1 MYKLGRGEVIVE
13 KLKRLTEMTT
23 SGGWAAKIGPEV
35 LASVLS
41 QLPKNENNNNLLVG
55 LDTADDAAVYKLN
68 DETALIQTLDFFTPM
83 IDDPYIFGQIAAAN
97 SLSDVYAM
105 GGKPIVAMNIVCFP
119 SCHDMNIL
127 AEILKGG
134 FDKVKESGALLV
146 GGHTVDDKEPKYGL
160 SISGIVHPEKVL
172 SNATARVG
180 DKLILTKPIGVGI
193 LNTAMKENLVSKE
206 ISDKVIEVMVHLNK
220 YAAKSFDYIKVNSVT
235 DITGFGLLG
244 HALEMAKASNVSI
257 EINEGE
263 FVAII
268 GTSGSG
274 KSTLLNMLGGLDKPT
289 SGETII
295 CNKTISRLN
304 DEEMTIFRRRNIGF
318 VFQNYNLV
326 PVLNVYENIVL
337 PIELDGSKIDTNYV
351 DSIINTLGLNDK
363 LTNMPNN
370 LSGGQQ
376 QRVAIARALATKPAI
391 ILADEPTGNLDSKTS
406 MDVIGLLK
414 VTSKKFNQTMVMIT
428 HNEEIAQL
436 ADRIIRIEDGK
447 VVLRGEE

>member
-13 KLKRLTEMTT
+13 KLRRLTEMTT

-68 DETALIQTLDFFTPM
+68 DEMALIQTLDFFTPM

-105 GGKPIVAMNIVCFP
+105 GGKPMVAMNIVCFP
-119 SCHDMNIL
+119 SCHNMNIL

-146 GGHTVDDKEPKYGL
+146 GGHTVDDKEPKFGL
-160 SISGIVHPEKVL
+160 SVSGIVHPEKVL
-172 SNATARVG
+172 SNATSRVG
-180 DKLILTKPIGVGI
+180 DKLILTKPIGIGI

-220 YAAKSFDYIKVNSVT
+220 YAAKSFDNIKVNSVT

-257 EINEGE
+257 EINSKDLPILDGAIDMANMGIIPAGMYRNKQYIECDVDMIDVDEAIRDILYDPQTSGGLLVSVQRE
-263 FVAII
+263 YAEQLIIDMKNNGSIEAKII
-268 GTSGSG
+268 G
-274 KSTLLNMLGGLDKPT
+274 
-289 SGETII
+289 
-295 CNKTISRLN
+295 
-304 DEEMTIFRRRNIGF
+304 
-318 VFQNYNLV
+318 Y
-326 PVLNVYENIVL
+326 
-337 PIELDGSKIDTNYV
+337 
-351 DSIINTLGLNDK
+351 
-363 LTNMPNN
+363 
-370 LSGGQQ
+370 
-376 QRVAIARALATKPAI
+376 
-391 ILADEPTGNLDSKTS
+391 
-406 MDVIGLLK
+406 
-414 VTSKKFNQTMVMIT
+414 VTSKEDKY
-428 HNEEIAQL
+428 
-436 ADRIIRIEDGK
+436 IIVR
-447 VVLRGEE
+447 

>member
-220 YAAKSFDYIKVNSVT
+220 YAAKIFDYIRVNSVT

-257 EINEGE
+257 EINSKDVPILDGAIDMANMGIIPAGMYRNKEYISRDVNIIDVDTAIE
-263 FVAII
+263 DILYDPQTSQPKVKVVIFVHLNHSILFCAFALTHIVIAIKRKMINFFIIVFIWIVKYYMQMRILSVAI
-268 GTSGSG
+268 SAPNS
-274 KSTLLNMLGGLDKPT
+274 L
-289 SGETII
+289 
-295 CNKTISRLN
+295 RLYS
-304 DEEMTIFRRRNIGF
+304 
-318 VFQNYNLV
+318 V
-326 PVLNVYENIVL
+326 
-337 PIELDGSKIDTNYV
+337 
-351 DSIINTLGLNDK
+351 
-363 LTNMPNN
+363 
-370 LSGGQQ
+370 
-376 QRVAIARALATKPAI
+376 
-391 ILADEPTGNLDSKTS
+391 
-406 MDVIGLLK
+406 
-414 VTSKKFNQTMVMIT
+414 
-428 HNEEIAQL
+428 
-436 ADRIIRIEDGK
+436 RI
-447 VVLRGEE
+447 

>member
-1 MYKLGRGEVIVE
+1 MYEIRPESVKTFITDKNMRLPRFQRKQTWGEEKNFQLCISLFKEYPIGVSILSIEKIEGEKNVKWLLDGRQRKNALSLIYEDPE
-13 KLKRLTEMTT
+13 KIYFWARKFIGFKDKDKTEELEDKY
-23 SGGWAAKIGPEV
+23 WQKISEYIE
-35 LASVLS
+35 SDS
-41 QLPKNENNNNLLVG
+41 EEIKNENNNNLLVG

-257 EINEGE
+257 EINSKDVPILDGAIDMANMGIIPAGMYRNKEYISKDVNIIDVDTAIEDILYDPQTSGGLLISVKE
-263 FVAII
+263 ELADKLVEDMKLNGSIEAKII
-268 GTSGSG
+268 GSV
-274 KSTLLNMLGGLDKPT
+274 KK
-289 SGETII
+289 
-295 CNKTISRLN
+295 K
-304 DEEMTIFRRRNIGF
+304 EEKYIT
-318 VFQNYNLV
+318 
-326 PVLNVYENIVL
+326 
-337 PIELDGSKIDTNYV
+337 
-351 DSIINTLGLNDK
+351 
-363 LTNMPNN
+363 
-370 LSGGQQ
+370 
-376 QRVAIARALATKPAI
+376 
-391 ILADEPTGNLDSKTS
+391 
-406 MDVIGLLK
+406 VI
-414 VTSKKFNQTMVMIT
+414 
-428 HNEEIAQL
+428 
-436 ADRIIRIEDGK
+436 
-447 VVLRGEE
+447 